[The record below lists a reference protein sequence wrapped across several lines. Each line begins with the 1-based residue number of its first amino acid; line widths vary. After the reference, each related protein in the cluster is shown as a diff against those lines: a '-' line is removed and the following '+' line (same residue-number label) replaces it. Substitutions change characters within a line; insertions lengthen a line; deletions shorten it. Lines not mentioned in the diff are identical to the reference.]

1 MGVIWRGLAASV
13 CVVMGGCIPRETPR
27 IGAIDPSNNI
37 PAIQEAARNGDS
49 KAIPALVQQL
59 DNDDPAVRFYA
70 IEALQ
75 KLTGQTLGYQFYDN
89 AKLRKEEVARWQR
102 WVKDNQ
108 QGKAGMN
115 Q

>member
-13 CVVMGGCIPRETPR
+13 CVAMAGCIPTETPR

-75 KLTGQTLGYQFYDN
+75 KLTGQTLGYEFYDDAN
-89 AKLRKEEVARWQR
+89 SRKQAVARWQR
-102 WVKDNQ
+102 WVTDHQ
-108 QGKAGMN
+108 EGKAGMN